1 MDVFLF
7 VGDSI
12 ALIRLSRKS
21 KALLKDWK
29 KNKEAVVFCQPNYT
43 RGLKLISRERTYG
56 ACGGRR
62 VRLLTYHL
70 K

>member
-29 KNKEAVVFCQPNYT
+29 KNKEAVVFCQPNIP
-43 RGLKLISRERTYG
+43 G
-56 ACGGRR
+56 
-62 VRLLTYHL
+62 V
-70 K
+70 